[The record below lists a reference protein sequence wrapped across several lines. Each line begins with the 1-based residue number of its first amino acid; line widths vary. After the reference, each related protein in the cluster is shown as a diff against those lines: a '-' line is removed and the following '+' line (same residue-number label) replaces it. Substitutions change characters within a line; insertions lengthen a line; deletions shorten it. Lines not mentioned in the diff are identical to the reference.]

1 MKKKPP
7 LFNERAL
14 ITREIMRSRDAQCN
28 TAYVCP
34 VIDHE
39 FRYNI
44 AKVAVDLQTTLTM
57 L

>member
-14 ITREIMRSRDAQCN
+14 LTREIMRSRDAQCN
-28 TAYVCP
+28 TACVCP

-39 FRYNI
+39 CRYNVV
-44 AKVAVDLQTTLTM
+44 KVVVDP
-57 L
+57 